1 MKNIGLYIHIP
12 FCLRKCLYCD
22 FNSYAG
28 KGMYEK
34 PYVEALIKEL
44 KCYLNKQEYRF
55 RTVFIGGGTPTIIN
69 PENIAKIIGTIERN
83 IQKDAEITIECN
95 PGTIDKNK
103 IEVYK
108 AIGINRISIGLQAWQ
123 DELLKTIGRVHKIE
137 DFIKS
142 LNLFRSYGFDNIN
155 VDLMFSLPGQTMEMW
170 IETMEKVCDLGI
182 KHVSCYSLIVEEGT
196 PIHKLIE
203 SGDLKIPDEDLDREM
218 YRTAKTILEKY
229 GLVQYEISNFSK
241 PGFSCA
247 HNLIYWRN
255 EEYLGVGAGSH
266 SKLDNKRFWNYE
278 NLDKYIECLKTGKLP
293 IKDKENI
300 SFKEDLWETIILGL
314 RLNAGISVSE
324 INHKYNIDFLK
335 QYENTI
341 TKLEYDLLVK
351 KQGDR
356 ISLTDRGRDLS
367 NRVFIEF
374 M

>member
-1 MKNIGLYIHIP
+1 
-12 FCLRKCLYCD
+12 
-22 FNSYAG
+22 
-28 KGMYEK
+28 MYEK

-123 DELLKTIGRVHKIE
+123 DELLKTIGRVHKRE

-170 IETMEKVCDLGI
+170 IETLEKVCDLEI